1 MKHWFYSITWYWLY
15 GGLHKIWILS
25 IATRWFSETTKNSKA
40 NTHRMQSHT
49 PKWNK
54 IIERNWSNR
63 VDSVFFLCLVLL
75 YVCVRVFSL
84 SLSTWISSQREAG
97 VSCYYCTV
105 DAIATRSLRFSV
117 INFTA
122 QLMLVHNLID
132 SLRTVSFVVLHS
144 VPLVHKCT

>member
-1 MKHWFYSITWYWLY
+1 MVVCIKFEFSLLQQDDFQKRRKIQKQTHIECNRIHQSGTKSSRETEVI
-15 GGLHKIWILS
+15 GLIL
-25 IATRWFSETTKNSKA
+25 F
-40 NTHRMQSHT
+40 
-49 PKWNK
+49 
-54 IIERNWSNR
+54 
-63 VDSVFFLCLVLL
+63 FFLCLVLL